1 MTEELKHAVAI
12 SSLLQLPS
20 EQIFRLCALAR
31 ISKSCGLIFA
41 AIRKTRPVS
50 ASPVQKAWI
59 EKDVPQ
65 CGRAHPLLPA
75 DRGSEEAQTRH
86 LAALVG
92 PDRVASSTP
101 RKTSHPEVR
110 GLEAAPKESPDEMR
124 TSSVVLPTP
133 KPLCASLILSP
144 WT

>member
-65 CGRAHPLLPA
+65 CGRAHACRCYQLTGGAKKHRRVTSLP
-75 DRGSEEAQTRH
+75 SLAQT
-86 LAALVG
+86 
-92 PDRVASSTP
+92 
-101 RKTSHPEVR
+101 E
-110 GLEAAPKESPDEMR
+110 
-124 TSSVVLPTP
+124 
-133 KPLCASLILSP
+133 
-144 WT
+144 